1 MNVLLIRTR
10 NGIIIK
16 QFIYRLIYYTFI
28 HGLSLKFSSQES
40 IYPRLTSWWTNLA
53 YSFQMCTLHHW
64 TSQMLYVLLEFVNY
78 RFMFCSGTRLLQRF
92 SLGPKC
98 TLPLSP
104 EFASL
109 IPQTVGTWITQFHAY
124 IRIKEGGTYSNHIT
138 PTLVLLLHL
147 FSLFK
152 LPWYGFYY
160 THRHTN
166 IAHYDRLLLI

>member
-1 MNVLLIRTR
+1 MPWELMVLMAISLGVCIRGQVRERKRVAMRVLGNTEIM
-10 NGIIIK
+10 GD
-16 QFIYRLIYYTFI
+16 
-28 HGLSLKFSSQES
+28 QE
-40 IYPRLTSWWTNLA
+40 
-53 YSFQMCTLHHW
+53 
-64 TSQMLYVLLEFVNY
+64 
-78 RFMFCSGTRLLQRF
+78 GTRLLQRF